1 MIPDC
6 GHFVLGGRGIYIY
19 PLNTMAGQGGSGLE
33 TRQFAQV
40 HTGVQK
46 VHGVFSYAGECV
58 RSHDH
63 EELLYSPTWLDAH
76 DIVDYQTLI
85 LLRVL

>member
-1 MIPDC
+1 MAI
-6 GHFVLGGRGIYIY
+6 LYWEGGAY
-19 PLNTMAGQGGSGLE
+19 PLNTMAGEGGSGLE

-76 DIVDYQTLI
+76 DIVGYQTLF